1 MSLSI
6 QIYLFK
12 KPVQQASSFK
22 ELFSHSDLAQIRTKA
37 NQSSTRP
44 QCIKVSSYGN
54 TCIASYYLTDQK
66 RFLLVILDLEV
77 WHKIYFYN
85 YSARLAL
92 ATLNCFSLC
101 IYLSLIYFFC
111 CCFIFNILYIKENI
125 TVVVF
130 FIFASCLYFVRRAAL
145 IKTAN

>member
-22 ELFSHSDLAQIRTKA
+22 ELFSHSDLAQIGTKA
-37 NQSSTRP
+37 NQSFTWP

-66 RFLLVILDLEV
+66 RFLLLILDLEV

-101 IYLSLIYFFC
+101 IYLSLIFF
-111 CCFIFNILYIKENI
+111 FLLYNILYIKENI